1 VDLAVAKRNNKLD
14 DRQANGAP
22 MTIFGLFAQL
32 VSGLASPFI
41 FVPSFAIGWFVRRWW
56 QVLIGSVL
64 FSILDSAE
72 VMLIE
77 MPGAQPDWALM
88 PLGIVP
94 PLCWCAAGFAMRIW
108 SRRETQRRSAQAVRG
123 LPVTAGMVL
132 GAVCVAAAALGVGL
146 FYLYTDQLEFH
157 TFGLE
162 RSADPSAPYE
172 AIFFQYLFPGL
183 LLGQLA
189 GGLIG
194 RVLGHP
200 LMPPTERQSGNIALS
215 A

>member
-1 VDLAVAKRNNKLD
+1 
-14 DRQANGAP
+14 
-22 MTIFGLFAQL
+22 MTMFGLFAQL

-56 QVLIGSVL
+56 QVVLGAIL

-77 MPGAQPDWALM
+77 MPGAQPDWTLM
-88 PLGIVP
+88 PLGLVP
-94 PLCWCAAGFAMRIW
+94 PICWCAAGFAMRAW
-108 SRRETQRRSAQAVRG
+108 SRREAQRRSSQTIRA
-123 LPVTAGMVL
+123 LPVLAGMVV
-132 GAVCVAAAALGVGL
+132 GGVSVAAAALGVGL
-146 FYLYTDQLEFH
+146 LYLHTDQLEFH
-157 TFGLE
+157 AFGLE
-162 RSADPSAPYE
+162 RTADPSAPYE
-172 AIFFQYLFPGL
+172 AIFFQYLFPGV

-200 LMPPTERQSGNIALS
+200 LVPPTEHLRESLALS

>member
-1 VDLAVAKRNNKLD
+1 
-14 DRQANGAP
+14 

-41 FVPSFAIGWFVRRWW
+41 FVPSLAIGWFARRWW
-56 QVLIGSVL
+56 QVAVGAVL

-72 VMLIE
+72 VMLVE

-88 PLGIVP
+88 PLGVVP
-94 PLCWCAAGFAMRIW
+94 PLCWCAAGFAVRAW
-108 SRRETQRRSAQAVRG
+108 SRRETERRSQQVLRA
-123 LPVTAGMVL
+123 LPVISGMVVG
-132 GAVCVAAAALGVGL
+132 GASVAAAALGVGL
-146 FYLYTDQLEFH
+146 FYLHTDQLEFH
-157 TFGLE
+157 AFGLE
-162 RSADPSAPYE
+162 RIADPSAAHE

-200 LMPPTERQSGNIALS
+200 LAPPERLRDINA
-215 A
+215 AA